1 MASLLLAS
9 NYNADMNKMI
19 VSNLV
24 HRPIRSFIT
33 VFAVAVEVTLMLVIV
48 GLMFGIMNDNKERQA
63 GIGADA
69 LVRPPGSSNIL
80 SASGAPASIK
90 VADVIRKLQHVHV
103 VAPVLLQATTS
114 GSVETIYGIDL
125 PTWNRLGSPFRYL
138 SGGPFQGPNDI
149 IVDDYFARSAHLRVG
164 DTTTVLA
171 HDFRI
176 SGIVEHGKGGRKFLP
191 LNTLQELTGAEGKA
205 SIFYVVLDDPK
216 TYDSF
221 REEILKV
228 PGMSQYVVTSIQEW
242 LSLVTPER
250 LPGFSI
256 TIKVVIGIAV
266 CIGFIV
272 IFQSMYTAVMER
284 TREIGILKS
293 LGASKTYIVNV
304 ILRETVILAVA
315 GILLGIF
322 ISYATQSALLAR
334 FPTVRVQVGAESWV
348 WKSSVIAIVGA
359 MIGALY
365 PAFKAAQKDPIDA
378 LAYE

>member
-1 MASLLLAS
+1 VASLLLAS

-221 REEILKV
+221 RDEILKV

>member
-1 MASLLLAS
+1 VASLLLAS